1 MLPRVDKAGPAPHSG
16 AGDLSGRVA
25 IVGAATAGIGWSTN
39 LSVAEIMAEA
49 VHAAL
54 DDAGIPLQ
62 DVDGLFAVTPYY
74 WMPSVTLAD
83 QLGIQ
88 PKVTDST
95 NIGGASVVA
104 HVGHAVRAIAA
115 GHCEV
120 AVIAYASTQR
130 SDTGR
135 LVTGAD
141 LLPYERVYGP
151 LFPISGYALITA
163 RHMHEYGTTR
173 EQLAQVAVTASRWA
187 SLNPEALKP
196 EPLSIDDVLGSPLV
210 SDPLRKL
217 DICLVTNGG
226 GAIVLTTR
234 ERARRDA
241 RKAAAKR
248 PIAVLGH
255 GESHSH
261 CYVTNLRS
269 FTTTAG
275 VQSGQAAY
283 AMAGIGPDDIDVVQM
298 YDAFTIMVLLG
309 LEDLGFCAKG
319 EGGRLVDA
327 GIGPGS
333 KRPVNTTGGG
343 LRYCHPGM
351 FGIFLLVEAV
361 RQLRGECDRRQVPDA
376 RHALVHGFG
385 GVVAGNATVV
395 LGRG

>member
-1 MLPRVDKAGPAPHSG
+1 MSQRNFSG
-16 AGDLSGRVA
+16 QVS
-25 IVGAATAGIGWSTN
+25 IVGAATAGIGWETQQ
-39 LSVAEIMAEA
+39 SVAEIMAEA
-49 VHAAL
+49 ACKAL
-54 DDAGIPLQ
+54 DEAGLRVD

-104 HVGHAVRAIAA
+104 HVGHAVRAIVA
-115 GHCEV
+115 GQCEV

-130 SDTGR
+130 SDAGK

-141 LLPYERVYGP
+141 ILPYERPYGA
-151 LFPISGYALITA
+151 LFPISGYAMVTQ
-163 RHMHEYGTTR
+163 RHMYEYGTTR
-173 EQLAQVAVTASRWA
+173 EQLAKVAVAASQWA

-196 EPLSIDDVLGSPLV
+196 EPLTVAEVLGSPLV

-226 GAIVLTTR
+226 GAIVLTSR
-234 ERARRDA
+234 DRAKKL
-241 RKAAAKR
+241 RKRAVN
-248 PIAVLGH
+248 VLGN

-261 CYVTNLRS
+261 CYVTNMRS
-269 FTTTAG
+269 FTATAG
-275 VQSGQAAY
+275 VDSGRAAFE
-283 AMAGIGPDDIDVVQM
+283 MAGLGPQDIDVVQI
-298 YDAFTIMVLLG
+298 YDAFTIMVALG
-309 LEDLGFCAKG
+309 LEDLGFCRKG
-319 EGGRLVDA
+319 EAGAMIDA

-333 KRPVNTTGGG
+333 KLPVNTTGGG

-361 RQLRGECDRRQVPDA
+361 RQLRNECGGRQVENA
-376 RHALVHGFG
+376 RTALVHGFG
-385 GVVAGNATVV
+385 GVLAGNATVV
-395 LGRG
+395 LARDG

>member
-1 MLPRVDKAGPAPHSG
+1 MSQKH
-16 AGDLSGRVA
+16 LSAQVA
-25 IVGAATAGIGWSTN
+25 IVGAATAGIGWETPN
-39 LSVAEIMAEA
+39 SVAEIMAEA
-49 VHAAL
+49 ANKAL
-54 DDAGIPLQ
+54 DEAGLSVR

-74 WMPSVTLAD
+74 WMPSATLAD

-104 HVGHAVRAIAA
+104 HVGHAVRAIVS
-115 GHCEV
+115 GQCEV

-130 SDTGR
+130 SDGGK

-141 LLPYERVYGP
+141 ILPYERPYGA
-151 LFPISGYALITA
+151 LFPISGYAMVMQ
-163 RHMHEYGTTR
+163 RHMHEFGTTR
-173 EQLAQVAVTASRWA
+173 EQLAKVAVAASQWA
-187 SLNPEALKP
+187 ALNPEALKP
-196 EPLSIDDVLGSPLV
+196 EPLSVADVLASPLV

-226 GAIVLTTR
+226 GAIVLCSS
-234 ERARRDA
+234 ERAKSLNKPA
-241 RKAAAKR
+241 VS
-248 PIAVLGH
+248 VLGT

-261 CYVTNLRS
+261 CYVTNMRS
-269 FTTTAG
+269 FTATAG
-275 VQSGQAAY
+275 VESGRAAY
-283 AMAGIGPDDIDVVQM
+283 EMAGIGPKDIDVAQI

-309 LEDLGFCAKG
+309 LEDLGFCNKG
-319 EGGRLVDA
+319 EGGRMIDD

-333 KRPVNTTGGG
+333 RLPVNTTGGG

-361 RQLRGECDRRQVPDA
+361 RQLRNECGKRQVQRA

-385 GVVAGNATVV
+385 GVLAGNATVI
-395 LGRG
+395 LGGGG

>member
-1 MLPRVDKAGPAPHSG
+1 MSRSPLPGE
-16 AGDLSGRVA
+16 VA
-25 IVGAATAGIGWSTN
+25 IVGAATAGIGWEATG
-39 LSVAEIMAEA
+39 SVSEVMAQA
-49 VHAAL
+49 VLDAL
-54 DDAGIPLQ
+54 DDAGLSVR
-62 DVDGLFAVTPYY
+62 DVDGLFAVTPYF

-88 PKVTDST
+88 PRVTDST

-104 HVGHAVRAIAA
+104 HVGHAVRAIVS
-115 GHCEV
+115 GQCEV

-130 SDTGR
+130 SDAGK

-141 LLPYERVYGP
+141 ILPFERPYGA
-151 LFPISGYALITA
+151 LFPISGYAMVTQ
-163 RHMHEYGTTR
+163 RHMHEFGTTR
-173 EQLAQVAVTASRWA
+173 EQLAKVAVAASQWA

-196 EPLSIDDVLGSPLV
+196 EPLTAADVLASPLV

-226 GAIVLTTR
+226 GAVVLTSR
-234 ERARRDA
+234 DRARRL
-241 RKAAAKR
+241 RR
-248 PIAVLGH
+248 PAVAVLGT

-261 CYVTNLRS
+261 CYVTNMRS
-269 FTTTAG
+269 YTATAG
-275 VQSGQAAY
+275 VDSGRAAFE
-283 AMAGIGPDDIDVVQM
+283 MAGLGPSDMDVVQI

-319 EGGRLVDA
+319 EGGRVVDA

-333 KRPVNTTGGG
+333 RLPVNTSGGG

-361 RQLRGECDRRQVPDA
+361 RQLRNECGRRQVEKA
-376 RHALVHGFG
+376 RHAVVHGFG
-385 GVVAGNATVV
+385 GVLAGNATVV
-395 LGRG
+395 LARDDRQGGPR

>member
-1 MLPRVDKAGPAPHSG
+1 MSRSP
-16 AGDLSGRVA
+16 LSGEAA
-25 IVGAATAGIGWSTN
+25 IVGAATAGIGWEATG
-39 LSVAEIMAEA
+39 SVSEVMAQA
-49 VHAAL
+49 VLDAL
-54 DDAGIPLQ
+54 DDAGLSVR
-62 DVDGLFAVTPYY
+62 DVDGLFAVTPYF

-88 PKVTDST
+88 PRVTDST

-104 HVGHAVRAIAA
+104 HVGHAVRAIVS
-115 GHCEV
+115 GQCEV

-130 SDTGR
+130 SDAGK

-141 LLPYERVYGP
+141 ILPFERPYGA
-151 LFPISGYALITA
+151 LFPISGYAMVTQ
-163 RHMHEYGTTR
+163 RHMHEFGTTR
-173 EQLAQVAVTASRWA
+173 EQLAKVAVAASQWA

-196 EPLSIDDVLGSPLV
+196 EPLTVADVLASPLV

-226 GAIVLTTR
+226 GAVVLTSR
-234 ERARRDA
+234 DRARRL
-241 RKAAAKR
+241 RR
-248 PIAVLGH
+248 PAVAVLGT

-261 CYVTNLRS
+261 CYVTNMRS
-269 FTTTAG
+269 YTATAG
-275 VQSGQAAY
+275 VDSGRAAFE
-283 AMAGIGPDDIDVVQM
+283 MAGLGPSDMDVVQI

-309 LEDLGFCAKG
+309 LEDLGFCPKG
-319 EGGRLVDA
+319 EGGRVVDA

-333 KRPVNTTGGG
+333 RLPVNTSGGG

-361 RQLRGECDRRQVPDA
+361 RQLRNECGRRQVEKA

-385 GVVAGNATVV
+385 GVLAGNATVV
-395 LGRG
+395 LARDDRQGGSR

>member
-1 MLPRVDKAGPAPHSG
+1 MSR
-16 AGDLSGRVA
+16 LSGEVA
-25 IVGAATAGIGWSTN
+25 IVGAATAGIGWDTQM
-39 LSVAEIMAEA
+39 SVAEMMAEA
-49 VHAAL
+49 VNGAL
-54 DDAGIPLQ
+54 EDAGFALR

-104 HVGHAVRAIAA
+104 HVGHAVRAIVA

-130 SDTGR
+130 SDTGK

-141 LLPYERVYGP
+141 ILPYERPYGA
-151 LFPISGYALITA
+151 LFPISGYAMIMQ
-163 RHMHEYGTTR
+163 RHMHEFGTTR
-173 EQLAQVAVTASRWA
+173 EQLAKVAVAASQWA
-187 SLNPEALKP
+187 ALNPEALKP
-196 EPLSIDDVLGSPLV
+196 EPLNVDDVVASPLI

-226 GAIVLTTR
+226 GAIVLTSR
-234 ERARRDA
+234 DRARR
-241 RKAAAKR
+241 AKTR
-248 PIAVLGH
+248 PVAVLGH

-261 CYVTNLRS
+261 CYVSNLRS

-275 VQSGQAAY
+275 VESGKAAY
-283 AMAGIGPDDIDVVQM
+283 EMAGMGPGDNDVAQI

-319 EGGRLVDA
+319 EGGRMIDA

-333 KRPVNTTGGG
+333 KLPVNTTGGG

-361 RQLRGECDRRQVPDA
+361 RQLRGTCGRRQVENA
-376 RHALVHGFG
+376 RRALVHGFG
-385 GVVAGNATVV
+385 GVVAGNATVI
-395 LGRG
+395 LG

>member
-1 MLPRVDKAGPAPHSG
+1 MST
-16 AGDLSGRVA
+16 LSGEVA
-25 IVGAATAGIGWSTN
+25 IVGAATAGIGWETQA
-39 LSVAEIMAEA
+39 SVAEIMAEA
-49 VHAAL
+49 VNSAL
-54 DDAGIPLQ
+54 DEAGIPLQ

-130 SDTGR
+130 SDTGK

-141 LLPYERVYGP
+141 VLPYERPYGS
-151 LFPISGYALITA
+151 LFPISGYAMIMQ
-163 RHMHEYGTTR
+163 RHMHEFGTTR
-173 EQLAQVAVTASRWA
+173 EQLAKVAVTASRWA
-187 SLNPEALKP
+187 ALNPEALKP
-196 EPLSIDDVLGSPLV
+196 EPLTLDDVLASPLV

-226 GAIVLTTR
+226 GAIVLTSR
-234 ERARRDA
+234 ERARRTKMPA
-241 RKAAAKR
+241 IR
-248 PIAVLGH
+248 VLGT

-261 CYVTNLRS
+261 CYVSNLRS
-269 FTTTAG
+269 YTTTAG
-275 VQSGQAAY
+275 VESGKAAY
-283 AMAGIGPDDIDVVQM
+283 EMAGLGPADIDVAQI

-309 LEDLGFCAKG
+309 LEDLGFCRKG
-319 EGGRLVDA
+319 EGGRMIDD

-333 KRPVNTTGGG
+333 KLPVNTTGGG

-361 RQLRGECDRRQVPDA
+361 RQLRGTCGRRQVDNA

-385 GVVAGNATVV
+385 GIVAGNATVI
-395 LGRG
+395 LGGAA

>member
-1 MLPRVDKAGPAPHSG
+1 MSQKH
-16 AGDLSGRVA
+16 LSGQVA
-25 IVGAATAGIGWSTN
+25 IVGAATAGIGWDTAN
-39 LSVAEIMAEA
+39 SVSEIMAEA
-49 VHAAL
+49 VLKAL
-54 DDAGIPLQ
+54 DEAGLGVG
-62 DVDGLFAVTPYY
+62 DVDGVFAVTPYY
-74 WMPSVTLAD
+74 WMPSATLAD

-104 HVGHAVRAIAA
+104 HVGHAVRAIVS
-115 GHCEV
+115 GQCEV

-130 SDTGR
+130 SDGGK

-141 LLPYERVYGP
+141 ILPCERPYGA
-151 LFPISGYALITA
+151 LFPISGYAMLMQ
-163 RHMHEYGTTR
+163 RHMHDFGTTR
-173 EQLAQVAVTASRWA
+173 EQLAKVAVYASQWA

-196 EPLSIDDVLGSPLV
+196 EQLTVDQVLASPLV

-226 GAIVLTTR
+226 GAIVLTSR
-234 ERARRDA
+234 DRAKKLKKPA
-241 RKAAAKR
+241 
-248 PIAVLGH
+248 ISVLGT

-261 CYVTNLRS
+261 CYVSNMRS
-269 FTTTAG
+269 YTATAG
-275 VQSGQAAY
+275 IESGKAAY
-283 AMAGIGPDDIDVVQM
+283 EMAGVGPGDMNVVQI

-319 EGGRLVDA
+319 EGGRMMDG

-333 KRPVNTTGGG
+333 KLPVNTSGGG

-361 RQLRGECDRRQVPDA
+361 RQLRNECGKRQVDKA
-376 RHALVHGFG
+376 LRSLVHGFG
-385 GVVAGNATVV
+385 GVVAGNATVI
-395 LGRG
+395 LGRDA

>member
-1 MLPRVDKAGPAPHSG
+1 MSRHP
-16 AGDLSGRVA
+16 LSAEVS
-25 IVGAATAGIGWSTN
+25 IVGAATAGIGWESRQ
-39 LSVAEIMAEA
+39 SVAEIMADA
-49 VHAAL
+49 AHKAL
-54 DDAGIPLQ
+54 DDAGLAVR

-104 HVGHAVRAIAA
+104 HVGHAVRAIVS
-115 GHCEV
+115 GQCEV

-130 SDTGR
+130 TDAGK

-141 LLPYERVYGP
+141 ILPCERPYGA
-151 LFPISGYALITA
+151 LFPISGYAMVTQ

-173 EQLAQVAVTASRWA
+173 EQLAKVTVAASRWA
-187 SLNPEALKP
+187 SINPEALKP
-196 EPLSIDDVLGSPLV
+196 EPLTVAEVLASPLV

-217 DICLVTNGG
+217 DICLVTDGG

-234 ERARRDA
+234 DRAR
-241 RKAAAKR
+241 KSGKR
-248 PIAVLGH
+248 AVSVLGT

-261 CYVTNLRS
+261 CYVTNMRS
-269 FTTTAG
+269 FTATAG
-275 VQSGQAAY
+275 VQSGCTAFE
-283 AMAGIGPDDIDVVQM
+283 MAGLGPQDIDVVQI
-298 YDAFTIMVLLG
+298 YDAFTIMVVLG

-319 EGGRLVDA
+319 EGGAMIDA

-333 KRPVNTTGGG
+333 GRPVNTTGGG

-361 RQLRGECDRRQVPDA
+361 RQLRNECGKRQVENA
-376 RHALVHGFG
+376 RTALAHGFG
-385 GVVAGNATVV
+385 GILAGNATVI
-395 LGRG
+395 LARDG